1 MLLLSLLVET
11 GQLPGA
17 GLTQADK
24 TCIQLNFYLEI
35 LKGAIKLLFGD
46 SQGIKLLFGD
56 SQKGAP
62 GFQVCLPLNTTLL
75 SMYRCHILPHSS
87 IELLHV
93 FYTTW
98 LSEDYMYIYSE
109 ISLLWTPLG
118 RP

>member
-35 LKGAIKLLFGD
+35 LKGGHLGF
-46 SQGIKLLFGD
+46 
-56 SQKGAP
+56 KGR
-62 GFQVCLPLNTTLL
+62 GGGK
-75 SMYRCHILPHSS
+75 S
-87 IELLHV
+87 ELDV
-93 FYTTW
+93 K
-98 LSEDYMYIYSE
+98 
-109 ISLLWTPLG
+109 